1 MGIAAAFV
9 LRAFAAQAQSPD
21 RSSQNFIKAAIQS
34 NYAEVDAGNLAQ
46 EKGASDA
53 MKEYGARCW

>member
-1 MGIAAAFV
+1 V